1 MVLHRFLL
9 ILGVAMFAGC
19 ASMAGYGDV
28 RSVTGSD
35 DGAAA
40 AAVLDLLRAR
50 DIPAEPASDARSVFV
65 YRGGMATL
73 LSPIVQSDG
82 LDRIVATRSYAP
94 APGHS
99 DKDLHLLAGQ
109 LNESLNVGVFSVDE
123 GALVFQS
130 QMTFFDRLQSDEL
143 VAFLGWLDAAEL
155 AIVRVDGSP
164 GILLI
169 SQ

>member
-9 ILGVAMFAGC
+9 ILGVSIFAGC
-19 ASMAGYGDV
+19 VSMAGHGDG
-28 RSVTGSD
+28 RSVAGSD

-40 AAVLDLLRAR
+40 AAILDLLRTSG
-50 DIPAEPASDARSVFV
+50 IPAEPASDTKSVFV
-65 YRGGMATL
+65 YRGGMSTL

-99 DKDLHLLAGQ
+99 DEDLRVLAGR
-109 LNESLNVGVFSVDE
+109 LNESLNVGVFSVDG

-143 VAFLGWLDAAEL
+143 IAFLGWLDAAEL
-155 AIVRVDGSP
+155 AITRVDGSA
-164 GILLI
+164 GVLLI
-169 SQ
+169 SR